1 MIKIAETFRRGK
13 IEDYIK
19 RLHWRKEIMVSQI
32 NKNEFSC
39 IRDNLLGQIQSID
52 FVLNE
57 LTKEFSL
64 FQEEKS

>member
-39 IRDNLLGQIQSID
+39 IRDDLLGQIQSID

-57 LTKEFSL
+57 
-64 FQEEKS
+64 